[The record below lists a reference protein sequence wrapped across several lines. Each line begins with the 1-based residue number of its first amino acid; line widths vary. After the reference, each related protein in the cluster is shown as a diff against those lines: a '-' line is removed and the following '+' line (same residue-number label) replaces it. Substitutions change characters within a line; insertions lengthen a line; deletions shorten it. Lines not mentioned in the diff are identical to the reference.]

1 MTRDVAPRLGY
12 LKPAL
17 IHCKFFPPLQ
27 GRGGKMSGSAANS
40 AVYLTDTPKQV
51 QYVCM
56 YVCIVLYFRS
66 DIILFPT
73 HLFIS
78 GTTTSKYF
86 HNRSK
91 IRSTSMPLA
100 EEEKPWSFKC
110 VRHNMHLCLCII
122 FISSFSVCVIRDNSA
137 PMSVWMCPVSG

>member
-1 MTRDVAPRLGY
+1 
-12 LKPAL
+12 
-17 IHCKFFPPLQ
+17 
-27 GRGGKMSGSAANS
+27 
-40 AVYLTDTPKQV
+40 
-51 QYVCM
+51 M
-56 YVCIVLYFRS
+56 YVYTYVLYFRS
-66 DIILFPT
+66 DIMLFPT

-110 VRHNMHLCLCII
+110 VHHNMRFMHLCLFII
-122 FISSFSVCVIRDNSA
+122 FISPFSVCVYQRQFGADV
-137 PMSVWMCPVSG
+137 SVDVSCEWLSFFLESDERLEQILKDYGSGAMLTGEVKKELIAVLTVRLSLL